1 MVLQSV
7 CFRMKLLD
15 LTECVS
21 SSPGWRTQISL
32 QRWPNHAL
40 SQWTRGNVT
49 SHVIHFVLTHRIST
63 DLITTKY
70 PPLLFLYFL
79 VTPVG
84 WLILFRFSLFFK
96 NCLTVSFM
104 YVINFSHLVIHP
116 PHLPTETILP
126 NQSPCT
132 HRPACKQTLNL
143 WPLSCLWLP
152 GCFGTRSGS
161 LSFLE

>member
-15 LTECVS
+15 LTEYVS

-32 QRWPNHAL
+32 QRWPIHAL
-40 SQWTRGNVT
+40 SQWTRGNAT
-49 SHVIHFVLTHRIST
+49 SHVRCFVLTHRIST
-63 DLITTKY
+63 DLINTKY
-70 PPLLFLYFL
+70 PLIFPWFL

-84 WLILFRFSLFFK
+84 WLILFHFFLIFK
-96 NCLTVSFM
+96 NCLTVSFR
-104 YVINFSHLVIHP
+104 YVINFSHLHP

-143 WPLSCLWLP
+143 WPSCLWFP